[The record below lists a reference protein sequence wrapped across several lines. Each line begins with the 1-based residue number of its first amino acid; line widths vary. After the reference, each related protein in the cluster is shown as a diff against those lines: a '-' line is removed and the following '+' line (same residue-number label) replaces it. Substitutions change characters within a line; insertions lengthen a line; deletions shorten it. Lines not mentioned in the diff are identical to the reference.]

1 MTIHRDMFDKDKKK
15 EPVRLVPPSIW
26 VEKTV
31 MVSGGFDPIHA
42 GHVQMIRDAA
52 KHGSVIVVANSDEWL
67 MRKKGFVFMP
77 WEERAMILREI
88 KGVVMVAAVDDSD
101 GTVCNAIRMMRPDF
115 FANGGD
121 RGKSN
126 TPEMDRFGSD
136 PRVEMEFGVGGT
148 DKKNSSSWL
157 LHNYFERQRKIVGI

>member
-1 MTIHRDMFDKDKKK
+1 MIT
-15 EPVRLVPPSIW
+15 
-26 VEKTV
+26 VE
-31 MVSGGFDPIHA
+31 D
-42 GHVQMIRDAA
+42 DE
-52 KHGSVIVVANSDEWL
+52 HGSACSAIERCLEIAQTVV
-67 MRKKGFVFMP
+67 
-77 WEERAMILREI
+77 
-88 KGVVMVAAVDDSD
+88 
-101 GTVCNAIRMMRPDF
+101 